1 MSVCVCMYVINVL
14 NYFFVHLSCIMYLIC
29 KQRKKNKIQNR
40 YSCVYYTD
48 YIFILIIEIISNYRR
63 NKSSTPFLRNTCYN
77 VHLCLQK
84 FQVKS
89 LKNTIL
95 RGIYRLNAKI
105 QIYYDI
111 WCNYIY
117 QILDIILDLEI
128 EN

>member
-1 MSVCVCMYVINVL
+1 MKPHTFGTHV
-14 NYFFVHLSCIMYLIC
+14 
-29 KQRKKNKIQNR
+29 
-40 YSCVYYTD
+40 
-48 YIFILIIEIISNYRR
+48 RR
-63 NKSSTPFLRNTCYN
+63 T
-77 VHLCLQK
+77 LQK

-105 QIYYDI
+105 QIYYMVQL
-111 WCNYIY
+111 YIY

>member
-1 MSVCVCMYVINVL
+1 MYDSAKSELLKFVCKL
-14 NYFFVHLSCIMYLIC
+14 GLKPHTFGTHVHRS
-29 KQRKKNKIQNR
+29 
-40 YSCVYYTD
+40 
-48 YIFILIIEIISNYRR
+48 
-63 NKSSTPFLRNTCYN
+63 
-77 VHLCLQK
+77 LQK

-105 QIYYDI
+105 QIYYMVQL
-111 WCNYIY
+111 YIY

>member
-1 MSVCVCMYVINVL
+1 MLETAYA
-14 NYFFVHLSCIMYLIC
+14 
-29 KQRKKNKIQNR
+29 
-40 YSCVYYTD
+40 D
-48 YIFILIIEIISNYRR
+48 IIVVSRPHTFGTHVRR
-63 NKSSTPFLRNTCYN
+63 T
-77 VHLCLQK
+77 LQK

-105 QIYYDI
+105 QIYYMVQL
-111 WCNYIY
+111 YIY

>member
-1 MSVCVCMYVINVL
+1 MSIH
-14 NYFFVHLSCIMYLIC
+14 FFSIC
-29 KQRKKNKIQNR
+29 AFPHTFGTH
-40 YSCVYYTD
+40 V
-48 YIFILIIEIISNYRR
+48 RR
-63 NKSSTPFLRNTCYN
+63 T
-77 VHLCLQK
+77 LQK
-84 FQVKS
+84 IQVKS